1 MSIYTDLSF
10 RKKIILPIGAFALV
24 ILAMAGTGVSNIGNV
39 KEVVHQVSEVSLPGI
54 TNLLEAK
61 NELYKAVVSERSV
74 LFTDVD
80 SDNYKQLVEQHRT
93 SIASAEEKLKKAS
106 MLLSENKDNQKS
118 LQAFEKVFADWKKQ
132 TEEVINQRSTD
143 TRFGRNLAIDISSHA
158 AKEQFDQ
165 LTRILAG
172 IIKMGS
178 SEAQAISTR
187 SQSLTDTTRQS
198 LLIFG
203 FVALVL
209 CIFLVT
215 VFPSVI
221 AKRLIGIL
229 DMIEDISKGD
239 GDLTKRLDDDGKDE
253 IGRIAGAFN
262 EFTNK
267 IHDVLVTVKV
277 ASADIVTASK
287 EIAMGNTNLSQRTE
301 EQASSLEE
309 TASSME
315 EMTGTVKQ
323 NADSASEA
331 RQLAEAN
338 RQRAVV
344 GAEVV
349 TRTVSA
355 MNEIN
360 SSSTRIGDII
370 STIDGIAFQTN
381 LLALNA
387 AVEAARAGEQGRG
400 FAVVASEV
408 RSLAQR
414 SAEAAKEIK
423 ELIEDSVGKVKA
435 GTQLVDESGKTLDD
449 IIAGT
454 QKMADIVAEIAAA
467 SIEQA
472 SGIDQV
478 NNAVTQMDNMTQDNA
493 ALVEEAAAASRSM
506 EDQAQ
511 VLMEQVNYFKLQ
523 EASNRLQGANRE
535 RLARPAPAARVN
547 REASL
552 AAPAARKTDVN
563 SNDSSEWE
571 QF

>member
-1 MSIYTDLSF
+1 MSIYSDLSF

-39 KEVVHQVSEVSLPGI
+39 KDVVHRVSEVSLPGI

-74 LFTDVD
+74 LFTEVESD
-80 SDNYKQLVEQHRT
+80 SYKQLVEQHRQG
-93 SIASAEEKLKKAS
+93 IANAEDRLKKAS
-106 MLLSENKDNQKS
+106 MLLSGNKDQEQS
-118 LQAFEKVFADWKKQ
+118 LQHFQKVFADWKKQ
-132 TEEVINQRSTD
+132 TEEVIKQRSSD

-158 AKEQFDQ
+158 AKDKFDE
-165 LTRILAG
+165 LSNILADLINVG
-172 IIKMGS
+172 N
-178 SEAQAISTR
+178 ADVQAVSAR
-187 SQSLTDTTRQS
+187 SQSMTDTTRQS
-198 LLIFG
+198 LMIFG

-221 AKRLIGIL
+221 ANRLIKIL

-239 GDLTKRLDDDGKDE
+239 ADLTKRLDDDGKDE
-253 IGRIAGAFN
+253 IGRIARAFN
-262 EFTNK
+262 EFADK

-277 ASADIVTASK
+277 ASSDIVTASK

-338 RQRAVV
+338 RERAMV
-344 GAEVV
+344 GANVV
-349 TRTVSA
+349 TRTVTA

-360 SSSTRIGDII
+360 ASSTKIGDII

-423 ELIEDSVGKVKA
+423 GLIEDSVGKVKA
-435 GTQLVDESGKTLDD
+435 GAQLVDESGKTLDD

-506 EDQAQ
+506 EEQAQ

-523 EASNRLQGANRE
+523 DASNRQGSAQRE
-535 RLARPAPAARVN
+535 RLARPAAIARMSKTPGVAAIAARKARVN
-547 REASL
+547 ANDAS
-552 AAPAARKTDVN
+552 D
-563 SNDSSEWE
+563 WE

>member
-1 MSIYTDLSF
+1 
-10 RKKIILPIGAFALV
+10 
-24 ILAMAGTGVSNIGNV
+24 
-39 KEVVHQVSEVSLPGI
+39 
-54 TNLLEAK
+54 
-61 NELYKAVVSERSV
+61 
-74 LFTDVD
+74 
-80 SDNYKQLVEQHRT
+80 
-93 SIASAEEKLKKAS
+93 
-106 MLLSENKDNQKS
+106 
-118 LQAFEKVFADWKKQ
+118 
-132 TEEVINQRSTD
+132 
-143 TRFGRNLAIDISSHA
+143 
-158 AKEQFDQ
+158 
-165 LTRILAG
+165 
-172 IIKMGS
+172 
-178 SEAQAISTR
+178 
-187 SQSLTDTTRQS
+187 
-198 LLIFG
+198 
-203 FVALVL
+203 
-209 CIFLVT
+209 
-215 VFPSVI
+215 
-221 AKRLIGIL
+221 
-229 DMIEDISKGD
+229 
-239 GDLTKRLDDDGKDE
+239 
-253 IGRIAGAFN
+253 
-262 EFTNK
+262 
-267 IHDVLVTVKV
+267 
-277 ASADIVTASK
+277 
-287 EIAMGNTNLSQRTE
+287 
-301 EQASSLEE
+301 
-309 TASSME
+309 ME

-338 RQRAVV
+338 RERALV
-344 GAEVV
+344 GANVV

-360 SSSTRIGDII
+360 DSSTKIGDII

-423 ELIEDSVGKVKA
+423 SLIEDSVGKVKA

-506 EDQAQ
+506 EEQAQ

-523 EASNRLQGANRE
+523 EASSRLGRVQRE
-535 RLARPAPAARVN
+535 RLAHPAPVARMGKDAGVAAI
-547 REASL
+547 
-552 AAPAARKTDVN
+552 AARKAGVN
-563 SNDSSEWE
+563 SNDSTDWE

>member
-1 MSIYTDLSF
+1 MYTDLSF
-10 RKKIILPIGAFALV
+10 RKKIILPIGVFALV
-24 ILAMAGTGVSNIGNV
+24 ILAMAGMGVSNIGKV
-39 KEVVHQVSEVSLPGI
+39 KGVVHEVSEVSLPSI

-61 NELYKAVVSERSV
+61 NELYNVVVSERSV

-80 SDNYKQLVEQHRT
+80 SNDYKQLIEQH
-93 SIASAEEKLKKAS
+93 SKSLASAESKLAGVGT
-106 MLLSENKDNQKS
+106 LLAGNTEYKQS
-118 LQAFEKVFADWKKQ
+118 LAKFNNVFADWKKL
-132 TEEVINQRSTD
+132 TEDVIKERGSD
-143 TRFGRNLAIDISSHA
+143 TRAGRNLAIDISSHA
-158 AKEQFDQ
+158 AKDKFEEMSV
-165 LTRILAG
+165 ILAG
-172 IIKMGS
+172 LIDMGGKN
-178 SEAQAISTR
+178 AMAISAR
-187 SQSLTDTTRQS
+187 SLDLTDTTRTS
-198 LLIFG
+198 LVVFGVAALIM
-203 FVALVL
+203 
-209 CIFLVT
+209 CILLVT
-215 VFPSVI
+215 AFPSVI
-221 AKRLIGIL
+221 AQRLIRIL
-229 DMIEDISKGD
+229 NMIEDISRGE

-262 EFTNK
+262 EFVNK
-267 IHDVLVTVKV
+267 IHDVLVTVKT
-277 ASADIVTASK
+277 ASNDIVIASK
-287 EIAMGNTNLSQRTE
+287 EISMGNTNLSQRTE

-323 NADSASEA
+323 NADSATEA
-331 RQLAEAN
+331 RNLAESN

-344 GAEVV
+344 GADVV
-349 TRTVSA
+349 TRTVDA

-360 SSSTRIGDII
+360 NSSVRIADII

-414 SAEAAKEIK
+414 SADAAKEIK
-423 ELIEDSVGKVKA
+423 GLIEDSVGKVKA
-435 GTQLVDESGKTLDD
+435 GAQLVDESGKTLDD
-449 IIAGT
+449 IITGT
-454 QKMADIVAEIAAA
+454 QKMADIVSEIAAA

-506 EDQAQ
+506 EEQAQ
-511 VLMEQVNYFKLQ
+511 VLMQQVNYFKLQ
-523 EASNRLQGANRE
+523 ELGNRLGVE
-535 RLARPAPAARVN
+535 RKGSLPHPATFAKPEYRSTPRTELQRSATQQ
-547 REASL
+547 SG
-552 AAPAARKTDVN
+552 
-563 SNDSSEWE
+563 SSEWE